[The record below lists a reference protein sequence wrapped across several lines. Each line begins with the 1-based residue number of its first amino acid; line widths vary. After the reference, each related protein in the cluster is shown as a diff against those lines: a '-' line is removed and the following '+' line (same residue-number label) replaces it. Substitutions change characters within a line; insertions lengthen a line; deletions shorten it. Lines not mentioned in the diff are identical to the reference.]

1 MEDSK
6 RKTPLGIEKRFDRF
20 GVWLDSSWALRKMA
34 PYLINYPVTV
44 VSITWIVRF
53 LVGGVFVVSGVVKG
67 IDPWG
72 SFYKITEYLMAMHIP
87 VSELGNSVLI
97 LTFML
102 FSVEF
107 VVGVS
112 LLTGCFR
119 KAAPIIAA
127 LFMLVM
133 LPLTLWIAIADPVS
147 DCGCFGDFIVI
158 SNWATFIKNVFLSIG
173 VLWLL
178 QFNRLAG
185 CLITPSL
192 QWLAVVA
199 MSAYIV
205 FIGYVGFWEQPMLDF
220 RPFSIGTQLLS
231 DSEGSE
237 YVPLYSFYYEKDG
250 VEREFSQDDEL
261 PSEDSG
267 WKFVRREEKE
277 FVKDG
282 SETQASHVMDADFR
296 IWSEDGNE
304 DVTETLYS
312 DDRQMML
319 LIPDIA
325 TLSMASSWKI
335 NRLYDMA
342 TAADI
347 EFFAVAAGSVEDIAK
362 WRDRSSGQYPIY
374 TAEDTSIKE
383 LARGNPAIVSL
394 DGGVVG
400 WKTALSSLRL
410 DDDSNDKFETS
421 PIDISMSGSEAF
433 IALTLILVSILAI
446 LSLLSSLYSIL
457 SVSPLLARGVDAK
470 KNEKKDGEAPER

>member
-1 MEDSK
+1 
-6 RKTPLGIEKRFDRF
+6 
-20 GVWLDSSWALRKMA
+20 
-34 PYLINYPVTV
+34 
-44 VSITWIVRF
+44 
-53 LVGGVFVVSGVVKG
+53 
-67 IDPWG
+67 
-72 SFYKITEYLMAMHIP
+72 
-87 VSELGNSVLI
+87 
-97 LTFML
+97 
-102 FSVEF
+102 
-107 VVGVS
+107 
-112 LLTGCFR
+112 
-119 KAAPIIAA
+119 
-127 LFMLVM
+127 
-133 LPLTLWIAIADPVS
+133 
-147 DCGCFGDFIVI
+147 
-158 SNWATFIKNVFLSIG
+158 
-173 VLWLL
+173 
-178 QFNRLAG
+178 
-185 CLITPSL
+185 
-192 QWLAVVA
+192 

-205 FIGYVGFWEQPMLDF
+205 FIGYVGFWQQPMLDF
-220 RPFSIGTQLLS
+220 RPYSIGTQLLS

-237 YVPLYSFYYEKDG
+237 YIPVYSFFYEKDG

-277 FVKDG
+277 FVKDD
-282 SETQASHVMDADFR
+282 SENRASDVMDADFR

-312 DDRQMML
+312 DDRQMLL

-325 TLSMASSWKI
+325 TLSMATSWKI

-342 TAADI
+342 TAAGID
-347 EFFAVAAGSVEDIAK
+347 FFAVAAGSVEDIAR

-410 DDDSNDKFETS
+410 DDESNDKFETS
-421 PIDISMSGSEAF
+421 PIDISMSGSEALV
-433 IALTLILVSILAI
+433 ALSLILVSILAV

-470 KNEKKDGEAPER
+470 KNEKKDCEAPER